1 MEALTAIIKL
11 VHEAGV
17 EGCLIIFVVG
27 LRFEWWVM
35 GGQYRAIKPWQ
46 DAALRERVV
55 TRRAV
60 EAVEAVA

>member
-17 EGCLIIFVVG
+17 EGCLIVFIVG
-27 LRFEWWVM
+27 LRLEWWVM
-35 GGQYRAIKPWQ
+35 GGHYRAIKPWQ
-46 DAALRERVV
+46 DAALRERALA
-55 TRRAV
+55 RHAV